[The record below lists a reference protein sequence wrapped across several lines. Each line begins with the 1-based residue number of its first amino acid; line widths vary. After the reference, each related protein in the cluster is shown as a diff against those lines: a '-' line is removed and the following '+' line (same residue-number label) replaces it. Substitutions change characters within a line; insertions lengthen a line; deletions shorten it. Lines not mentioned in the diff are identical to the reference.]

1 MGTFLRR
8 GLAAGLLAG
17 IAAGLFYFV
26 LGEPQIEKALR
37 FEVVPPGEQSVE
49 VFSRTV
55 QRTGLFGATVLY
67 GIALGG
73 LFGFLYPFLARRLR
87 SGSAWERSIRL
98 ALGGF
103 AAAWFVPFLKYPTN
117 PPAVGDPNTISE
129 RTSLYL
135 AMLAISLAAAA
146 GAWTAAR
153 RLAER
158 GVERHRRQL
167 AVGAGYLA
175 VIAAAYGLLPANTD
189 PIEIPAKVLWGARIM
204 SGAGQALLWTLVGVA
219 YGVLTLHAERRGS
232 GVGASVVEPVH
243 A

>member
-8 GLAAGLLAG
+8 GLAAGLVAG
-17 IAAGLFYFV
+17 VIAGLFFFV

-55 QRTGLFGATVLY
+55 QRTGLFGATTLY

-73 LFGFLYPFLARRLR
+73 LFGFLYPFLAGRLR
-87 SGSAWERSIRL
+87 SGSVWERSMRL
-98 ALGGF
+98 ALTGF

-117 PPAVGDPNTISE
+117 PPAVGDPNTINQ
-129 RTSLYL
+129 RTALYI

-146 GAWTAAR
+146 GAWTATH

-158 GVERHRRQL
+158 GIQRHWRQL
-167 AVGAGYLA
+167 IVSVAYLT
-175 VIAAAYGLLPANTD
+175 VIAAAYGLLPPNTD
-189 PIEIPAKVLWGARIM
+189 PIEIPAKVLWSARIV
-204 SGAGQALLWTLVGVA
+204 SAAGQALLWTLIGA
-219 YGVLTLHAERRGS
+219 TYGVLAIRSERTGS
-232 GVGASVVEPVH
+232 RTEVPVSEP
-243 A
+243 ARA